1 MRRALQAL
9 PRMLFIAKA
18 PSFKETRS
26 PLSLSKFFD
35 QIGAFFRSVIDFFYP
50 PFSRYFSKQFFR
62 YGATGC
68 FNLAFD
74 WTLYFVIY
82 NLILHH
88 HLVDLGIIVVSSHI
102 AALGF
107 KFPIT
112 LLTGFL
118 MQKYVTFSNSAL
130 RGRVQLFRYLVVF
143 FINLIINYI
152 GLKILVDTK
161 SFLYLFGTELQF
173 SDGLNGKGFQFVNP
187 NASRTCGCGES
198 FAL

>member
-1 MRRALQAL
+1 VISLNKIKDLIDRI
-9 PRMLFIAKA
+9 FD
-18 PSFKETRS
+18 
-26 PLSLSKFFD
+26 PL
-35 QIGAFFRSVIDFFYP
+35 GAFFRAIIDFFYP

-74 WTLYFVIY
+74 WTLYFLIY

-88 HLVDLGIIVVSSHI
+88 HLVDLGFIVVSSHI

-112 LLTGFL
+112 LITGFL

-130 RGRVQLFRYLVVF
+130 RGRVQLFRYLIVF
-143 FINLIINYI
+143 FINLTINYI
-152 GLKILVDTK
+152 GLKILVDHFEWYPTP
-161 SFLYLFGTELQF
+161 SNMIISIITIIISYF
-173 SDGLNGKGFQFVNP
+173 SQKYFTFRITP
-187 NASRTCGCGES
+187 ES
-198 FAL
+198 QES